1 MAKRM
6 ECNSDDQL
14 VHVVKQ
20 KLMEAFDGKT
30 FNKLVAQLND
40 KYA

>member
-1 MAKRM
+1 MDN
-6 ECNSDDQL
+6 NSGDQL
-14 VHVVKQ
+14 VHVVKRQ
-20 KLMEAFDGKT
+20 LMEAFDGKT